1 VSSRRER
8 KEALRREREEREQA
22 AQAAERRRRLVGY
35 GVAGGLV
42 VAVVAVLA
50 VLLLAGGGKG
60 GGKKAS
66 ASVLP
71 DGGSIPTQKI
81 TDLTGAAKA
90 AGCKLESYRVKVGA
104 TSAERHTS
112 NIKEPIKYQSN
123 PPAGGKHYEF
133 PADDGAYGQ
142 APPDTTVVHSEE
154 HGRIIVWFKPSLPK
168 DQRADL
174 KALFDDDPYQML
186 LVPRRNMPYA
196 VAAAAWNRDPEP
208 VGTGRVLGCPSVN
221 PGVFDGLRAFRDDY
235 RGDGPEAVP

>member
-22 AQAAERRRRLVGY
+22 ARAVERRRRLVGY

-42 VAVVAVLA
+42 VAVVVVLG
-50 VLLLAGGGKG
+50 VLLLGGGG
-60 GGKKAS
+60 GGDDKAS

-71 DGGSIPTQKI
+71 DGGSVPAQKI
-81 TDLTGAAKA
+81 TDLPGAAKA
-90 AGCKLESYRVKVGA
+90 AGCKLESYRVQVGA

-112 NIKEPIKYQSN
+112 DINEQIKYQSN
-123 PPAGGKHYEF
+123 PPAGGKHYQF
-133 PADDGAYGQ
+133 PADDGAYGG
-142 APPDTTVVHSEE
+142 APPDTSVVHSEE
-154 HGRIIVWFKPSLPK
+154 HGRIIIWFKPSLPK
-168 DQRADL
+168 SQRADL

-196 VAAAAWNRDPEP
+196 VAATAWNRDPEP
-208 VGTGRVLGCPSVN
+208 VGTGRVLGCPTVN
-221 PGVFDGLRAFRDDY
+221 ASVFDGLRTFRDDY